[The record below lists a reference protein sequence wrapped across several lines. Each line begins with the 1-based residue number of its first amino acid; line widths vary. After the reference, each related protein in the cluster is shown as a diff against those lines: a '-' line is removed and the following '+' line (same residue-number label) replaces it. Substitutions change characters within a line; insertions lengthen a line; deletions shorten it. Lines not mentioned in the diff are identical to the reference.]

1 MSATERDLALRKE
14 ILLTRS
20 ALLRLKLRH
29 DTLALRRSLGWREV
43 SAAVVHSPP
52 ARDAIFL
59 AAAEAMGRDRTARW
73 LAQAMGILGI
83 AKVTLSLL
91 HSLRERQPETAPP
104 QQQRP
109 QQPQQPRE
117 PV

>member
-1 MSATERDLALRKE
+1 MSETDRDLALRKE

-29 DTLALRRSLGWREV
+29 ETLVLRRSLGWREV
-43 SAAVVHSPP
+43 GAAVVHNPP
-52 ARDAIFL
+52 ARDALFL
-59 AAAEAMGRDRTARW
+59 LAAEAMGRARTARW
-73 LAQAMGILGI
+73 LAQALGILGI

-91 HSLRERQPETAPP
+91 RTLREPHSGTPQPPP
-104 QQQRP
+104 QTQ
-109 QQPQQPRE
+109 QQPQPPGE